1 MKLTRNIRFKARA
14 VNTKDCVE
22 GLYTIFYETITGDEG
37 EPVGFRQYSSIY
49 VIDEPWR
56 PDGGHWVEVYPQTLC
71 QQTDMEDADG
81 LPIWEHDTVR
91 ATSIDHPDTHFD
103 GEVVW
108 MQTCFAVED
117 DRGHHTPLSTLRNL
131 CKIEVIGNRYDE
143 GV

>member
-1 MKLTRNIRFKARA
+1 MTHMRQIRFKARA
-14 VNTKDCVE
+14 VKTKEWVE
-22 GLYTIFYETITGDEG
+22 GLYAIIYETITGDEG
-37 EPVGFRQYSSIY
+37 EPVGFRQYPSIY
-49 VIDEPWR
+49 VIDDPWR
-56 PDGGHWVEVYPQTLC
+56 PDHGHWVEVYPQTLC

-91 ATSIDHPDTHFD
+91 ATSIDHPDTYFD

-117 DRGHHTPLSTLRNL
+117 DKGHHTPLCQLRAHFN
-131 CKIEVIGNRYDE
+131 ITVTGNKFE

>member
-1 MKLTRNIRFKARA
+1 MRQIRFKARA
-14 VNTKDCVE
+14 KKTKEWVE
-22 GLYTIFYETITGDEG
+22 GYYAIIHEPCTGDEG
-37 EPVGFRQYSSIY
+37 EVIGFDEFPTIY
-49 VIDEPWR
+49 VEDVPGIR
-56 PDGGHWVEVYPQTLC
+56 YGGHWVDVYPQTLC

-108 MQTCFAVED
+108 LQTCFAVED
-117 DRGHHTPLSTLRNL
+117 ETGHHTPLCQLRAQYN
-131 CKIEVIGNRYDE
+131 ITVTGNKFE

>member
-1 MKLTRNIRFKARA
+1 MRQIRFKARA
-14 VNTKDCVE
+14 KRTKEWAE
-22 GLYTIFYETITGDEG
+22 GYYAIIHAPHTGGEG
-37 EPVGFRQYSSIY
+37 EVIG
-49 VIDEPWR
+49 IDERTVIFSDEPGYHDR
-56 PDGGHWVEVYPQTLC
+56 YVRCIDVYPQTLC

-91 ATSIDHPDTHFD
+91 ATSIDHPDTYFD

-117 DRGHHTPLSTLRNL
+117 ETGHHTPLCQLRA
-131 CKIEVIGNRYDE
+131 KYSITVTGNKFE

>member
-1 MKLTRNIRFKARA
+1 MRQIRFKARA
-14 VNTKDCVE
+14 KKTKEWVE
-22 GLYTIFYETITGDEG
+22 GYYATIHAPRYGG
-37 EPVGFRQYSSIY
+37 ENELIGFDKFPAILHDDLLTPGHN
-49 VIDEPWR
+49 VC
-56 PDGGHWVEVYPQTLC
+56 GHWTDIYPQTLC

-81 LPIWEHDTVR
+81 MPIWEHDTVR

-117 DRGHHTPLSTLRNL
+117 DRGHHEPLSTLRNL

-143 GV
+143 G

>member
-1 MKLTRNIRFKARA
+1 MRTIRFKARA
-14 VNTKDCVE
+14 KKTKEWVE
-22 GLYTIFYETITGDEG
+22 GYYAIIYETITGDKG
-37 EPVGFRQYSSIY
+37 EPVGYRQYHSIY

-81 LPIWEHDTVR
+81 IKIWENDILRLSPFGKPESQYTG
-91 ATSIDHPDTHFD
+91 D
-103 GEVVW
+103 VVW

-117 DRGHHTPLSTLRNL
+117 DRGHHEPLSTLRNL

-143 GV
+143 G